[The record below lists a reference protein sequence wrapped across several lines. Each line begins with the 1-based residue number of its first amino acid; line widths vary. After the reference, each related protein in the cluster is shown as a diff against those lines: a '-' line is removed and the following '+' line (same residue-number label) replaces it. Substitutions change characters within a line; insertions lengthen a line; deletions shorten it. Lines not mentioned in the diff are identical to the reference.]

1 MKFGKFSVMHLLNA
15 TLAGGVMIGGS
26 SHMFY
31 RLIPALLV
39 GMFAGIISTICFNYF
54 PKLF

>member
-1 MKFGKFSVMHLLNA
+1 MHLLNA